1 MERKAIFSYDSE
13 PWDKTDYTV
22 LIPVELLSF
31 CNIEFFIFTAG
42 EIKNRLKL
50 MVVVLLLLESC
61 LLGISGNVCVCG
73 TCIYIFNLNK
83 SVTESGLTVSS
94 RVFIAADRLISLVQT
109 GHSLFGKKAADQ
121 LTSV

>member
-1 MERKAIFSYDSE
+1 
-13 PWDKTDYTV
+13 
-22 LIPVELLSF
+22 
-31 CNIEFFIFTAG
+31 
-42 EIKNRLKL
+42 

-94 RVFIAADRLISLVQT
+94 RVFIAADR
-109 GHSLFGKKAADQ
+109 
-121 LTSV
+121 

>member
-73 TCIYIFNLNK
+73 TCIYIFKLNK

-109 GHSLFGKKAADQ
+109 GRSLFGKKAADQ

>member
-1 MERKAIFSYDSE
+1 MTAVSAVERKAIFSYDSE

-50 MVVVLLLLESC
+50 MVVMLLLLESC
-61 LLGISGNVCVCG
+61 LLGISGNVCVCVVRAY
-73 TCIYIFNLNK
+73 TFL
-83 SVTESGLTVSS
+83 S
-94 RVFIAADRLISLVQT
+94 
-109 GHSLFGKKAADQ
+109 
-121 LTSV
+121 